1 MVKPYEYKTAKRRVK
16 TMKKRC
22 YALLLAIMLVFGTV
36 LPETALTAVSVE
48 AAAYSYNPNAAIA
61 YAEKYWTNYNDA
73 YPNYNIFGGD
83 CADFVSQSLHAG
95 GLQMNANW
103 YHAPADIVRNI
114 TWTYASSLKSYLEK
128 YCGKAVTIYKDS
140 SKNTGYRDSN
150 KKEIDPKTTIRP
162 GDAVFYYW
170 KGGSRYGHAA
180 ICVGYDS
187 KGEPIVNAHNSD
199 RHHLNWTLNAY
210 KNADHW
216 CVIQINSTQDQS
228 SLKEV
233 PADARSYT
241 GELWKIGGANLYM
254 YEEPSTDAQ
263 KLKTASGSDYKAVRY
278 VPVAVSEKTTVG
290 NDLWGKITYNRR
302 SGWVILRSSSKTYAK
317 KIADGSGAIVDP
329 TPTPAPAETKLTS
342 IALSET
348 NILLTKNATCAVSV
362 KSCKPSNAANKSVTW
377 TSSNTAVATV
387 SANGTIRGVQQGTAT
402 ITATAN
408 DGSNV
413 RAVCKVTVG
422 TTLYKITASSVK
434 LRKTA
439 SGSAKSLATIKKN
452 KTITVTSFKY
462 NGNKQWG
469 RTTYNKKTGWVL
481 LKNGKTYAK
490 PVSSDSNTGSGVK
503 VTKITLNKKS
513 AVVRKKK
520 TVRLSVKKYAPSKPT
535 TKGVTWKSSNTKIAK
550 VSSSGKVTGIK
561 KGTVTIT
568 ATAKDGSNVKATCKI
583 KVK

>member
-1 MVKPYEYKTAKRRVK
+1 
-16 TMKKRC
+16 MKKRC

-36 LPETALTAVSVE
+36 LPETALTAVTVE
-48 AAAYSYNPNAAIA
+48 AAAYSYNPQAAIA
-61 YAEKYWTNYNDA
+61 YAEKYWTNYNDF

-114 TWTYASSLKSYLEK
+114 SWTYASSLKSYLEK
-128 YCGKAVTIYKDS
+128 YCGKAITIYKDS
-140 SKNTGYRDSN
+140 SKKTGYRDSN
-150 KKEIDPKTTIRP
+150 KKEVDPKTTIRP

-170 KGGSRYGHAA
+170 KGASRYGHAA

-187 KGEPIVNAHNSD
+187 KGEPIVNAHNGN
-199 RHHLNWTLNAY
+199 RHHLSWTLNAY
-210 KNADHW
+210 KSADHW
-216 CVIQINSTQDQS
+216 CVIQINSTQNQS

-233 PADARSYT
+233 PEDARSYT

-254 YEEPSTDAQ
+254 YEEPSTSAK
-263 KLKTASGSDYKAVRY
+263 KLKTASGSAYKAIRY

-302 SGWVILRSSSKTYAK
+302 SGWVILKNSSKTYAK

-329 TPTPAPAETKLTS
+329 TPTETKLTS
-342 IALSET
+342 IGLSET
-348 NILLTKNATCAVSV
+348 NILLAKNATKTLSV
-362 KSCKPSNAANKSVTW
+362 KTYKPSNATNKSVTW
-377 TSSNTAVATV
+377 ISSNNAVATV
-387 SANGTIRGVQQGTAT
+387 DANGVVRGLQQGTAT

-490 PVSSDSNTGSGVK
+490 PVSSSSNTSSGVK
-503 VTKITLNKKS
+503 VTKITLNKTS
-513 AVVRKKK
+513 ATIKKKK
-520 TVRLSVKKYAPSKPT
+520 TVQLSVEKYAPSNPT
-535 TKGVTWKSSNTKIAK
+535 TKGVTWSSSNSKIAK
-550 VSSSGKVTGIK
+550 VSSSGKVTGVK

-568 ATAKDGSNVKATCKI
+568 ATAKDGSKVKATCKI

>member
-1 MVKPYEYKTAKRRVK
+1 
-16 TMKKRC
+16 MKKRC

-36 LPETALTAVSVE
+36 LPETALTAE
-48 AAAYSYNPNAAIA
+48 AAAYSYNPQAAIA
-61 YAEKYWTNYNDA
+61 YAEKYWTNYNDF

-114 TWTYASSLKSYLEK
+114 SWTYASSLKSYLEK
-128 YCGKAVTIYKDS
+128 YCGKAITIYKDS
-140 SKNTGYRDSN
+140 SKKTGYRDSN
-150 KKEIDPKTTIRP
+150 KKEVDPKTTIRP

-170 KGGSRYGHAA
+170 KGASRYGHAA

-187 KGEPIVNAHNSD
+187 KGEPIVNAHNGN
-199 RHHLNWTLNAY
+199 RHHLSWTLNAY
-210 KNADHW
+210 KSADHW
-216 CVIQINSTQDQS
+216 CVIQINSTQNQS

-233 PADARSYT
+233 PEDARSYT

-254 YEEPSTDAQ
+254 YEEPSTSAK
-263 KLKTASGSDYKAVRY
+263 KLKTASGSAYKAIRY

-290 NDLWGKITYNRR
+290 NDLWGEITYNRR
-302 SGWVILRSSSKTYAK
+302 SGWVILKNSSKTYAK

-329 TPTPAPAETKLTS
+329 TPTETKLTS
-342 IALSET
+342 IGLSET
-348 NILLTKNATCAVSV
+348 NILLAKNATKTLSV
-362 KSCKPSNAANKSVTW
+362 KTYKPSNATNKSVTW
-377 TSSNTAVATV
+377 ISSNNAVATV
-387 SANGTIRGVQQGTAT
+387 DANGVVRGLQQGTAT

-490 PVSSDSNTGSGVK
+490 PVSSSSNTSSGVK
-503 VTKITLNKKS
+503 VTKITLNKTS
-513 AVVRKKK
+513 ATIKKKK
-520 TVRLSVKKYAPSKPT
+520 TVQLSVEKYAPSNST
-535 TKGVTWKSSNTKIAK
+535 TKGVTWSSSNSKIAK
-550 VSSSGKVTGIK
+550 VSSSGKVTGVK

-568 ATAKDGSNVKATCKI
+568 ATAKDGSKVKATCKI

>member
-1 MVKPYEYKTAKRRVK
+1 MVKTYEYKTAKRRVK

-36 LPETALTAVSVE
+36 LPETALTAVTVE
-48 AAAYSYNPNAAIA
+48 AAAYSYNPQAAIA
-61 YAEKYWTNYNDA
+61 YAEKYWTNYNDF

-114 TWTYASSLKSYLEK
+114 SWTYASSLKSYLEK

-140 SKNTGYRDSN
+140 SKKTGYRDSN
-150 KKEIDPKTTIRP
+150 RKEVDPKTTIRP

-170 KGGSRYGHAA
+170 KGASRYGHAA

-187 KGEPIVNAHNSD
+187 KGEPIVNAHNGN
-199 RHHLNWTLNAY
+199 RHHLSWTLNAY
-210 KNADHW
+210 KSADHW
-216 CVIQINSTQDQS
+216 CVIQINSTQNQS

-233 PADARSYT
+233 PEDARSYT

-254 YEEPSTDAQ
+254 YEEPSTSAK
-263 KLKTASGSDYKAVRY
+263 KLKTASGSAYKAIRY

-302 SGWVILRSSSKTYAK
+302 SGWVILKNSSKTYAK

-329 TPTPAPAETKLTS
+329 TPTETKLTS
-342 IALSET
+342 IGLSET
-348 NILLTKNATCAVSV
+348 NILLAKNATKTLSV
-362 KSCKPSNAANKSVTW
+362 KTYKPSNATNKSVTW
-377 TSSNTAVATV
+377 ISSNNAVATV
-387 SANGTIRGVQQGTAT
+387 DANGVVRGLQQGTAT

-490 PVSSDSNTGSGVK
+490 PVSSSSNTSSGVK
-503 VTKITLNKKS
+503 VTKITLNKTS
-513 AVVRKKK
+513 ATIKKKK
-520 TVRLSVKKYAPSKPT
+520 TVQLSVEKYAPSNPT
-535 TKGVTWKSSNTKIAK
+535 TKGVTWSSSNSKIAK
-550 VSSSGKVTGIK
+550 VSSSGKVTGVK

-568 ATAKDGSNVKATCKI
+568 ATAKDGSKVKATCKI

>member
-1 MVKPYEYKTAKRRVK
+1 MVKTYEYKTAKRRVK

-36 LPETALTAVSVE
+36 LPETALTAE
-48 AAAYSYNPNAAIA
+48 AAAYSYNPQAAIA
-61 YAEKYWTNYNDA
+61 YAEKYWTNYNDF

-114 TWTYASSLKSYLEK
+114 SWTYASSLKSYLEK
-128 YCGKAVTIYKDS
+128 YCGKAITIYKDS
-140 SKNTGYRDSN
+140 SKKTGYRDSN
-150 KKEIDPKTTIRP
+150 KKEVDPKTTIRP

-170 KGGSRYGHAA
+170 KGASRYGHAA

-187 KGEPIVNAHNSD
+187 KGEPIVNAHNGN
-199 RHHLNWTLNAY
+199 RHHLSWTLNAY
-210 KNADHW
+210 KSADHW
-216 CVIQINSTQDQS
+216 CVIQINSTQNQS

-233 PADARSYT
+233 PEDARSYT

-254 YEEPSTDAQ
+254 YEEPSTSAK
-263 KLKTASGSDYKAVRY
+263 KLKTASGSAYKAIRY

-290 NDLWGKITYNRR
+290 NDLWGEITYNRR
-302 SGWVILRSSSKTYAK
+302 SGWVILKNSSKTYAK

-329 TPTPAPAETKLTS
+329 TPTETKLTS
-342 IALSET
+342 IGLSET
-348 NILLTKNATCAVSV
+348 NILLAKNATKTLSV
-362 KSCKPSNAANKSVTW
+362 KTYKPSNATNKSVTW
-377 TSSNTAVATV
+377 ISSNNAVATV
-387 SANGTIRGVQQGTAT
+387 DANGVVRGLQQGTAT

-490 PVSSDSNTGSGVK
+490 PVSSSSNTSSGVK
-503 VTKITLNKKS
+503 VTKITLNKTS
-513 AVVRKKK
+513 ATIKKKK
-520 TVRLSVKKYAPSKPT
+520 TVQLSVEKYAPSNST
-535 TKGVTWKSSNTKIAK
+535 TKGVTWSSSNSKIAK
-550 VSSSGKVTGIK
+550 VSSSGKVTGVK

-568 ATAKDGSNVKATCKI
+568 ATAKDGSKVKATCKI

>member
-16 TMKKRC
+16 TMKKKS

-36 LPETALTAVSVE
+36 LPETALTAVTVE
-48 AAAYSYNPNAAIA
+48 AAAYSYNPDAAVA
-61 YAEKYWTNYNDA
+61 YAEKYWTNYNDF

-114 TWTYASSLKSYLEK
+114 SWTYASSLKSYLEK

-140 SKNTGYRDSN
+140 SKKTGYRDSN
-150 KKEIDPKTTIRP
+150 KKEVDPKTTIRP

-216 CVIQINSTQDQS
+216 CVIQINSTQNQD
-228 SLKEV
+228 SLGAV
-233 PADARSYT
+233 PEKARSYT
-241 GELWKIGGANLYM
+241 GELWKIGEANLYM
-254 YEEPSTDAQ
+254 YESPSTSAQ
-263 KLKTASGSDYKAVRY
+263 KLKNASGSDYKAIRH

-290 NDLWGKITYNRR
+290 NDLWGKITYNTR
-302 SGWVILRSSSKTYAK
+302 SGWVILKNSSKTYAK

-329 TPTPAPAETKLTS
+329 APTDVKLTS
-342 IALSET
+342 IGLSET
-348 NILLTKNATCAVSV
+348 NVLLAKNATTTLSV
-362 KSCKPSNAANKSVTW
+362 KTYKPSNATNKKVSW

-387 SANGTIRGVQQGTAT
+387 DANGKVHGRKEGTAN
-402 ITATAN
+402 ITATAQ

-422 TTLYKITASSVK
+422 TKLYKISASSVK
-434 LRKTA
+434 VRKSPSNSVKT
-439 SGSAKSLATIKKN
+439 LTTIKKN
-452 KTITVTSFKY
+452 KTITVTAYKY
-462 NGNKQWG
+462 IGSQLWG
-469 RTTYNKKTGWVL
+469 KTTYNKKTGWVQVR
-481 LKNGKTYAK
+481 NGNKYYAK
-490 PVSSDSNTGSGVK
+490 LVTSDSGSNTTSGTKVK
-503 VTKITLNKKS
+503 KITLNKTS
-513 AVVRKKK
+513 ATIKRKK
-520 TVRLSVKKYAPSKPT
+520 TVQLSVKTYTPSNAT
-535 TKGVTWKSSNTKIAK
+535 TKGVTWSSSNSKVAK
-550 VSSSGKVTGIK
+550 VSSSGKVTGVK

-568 ATAKDGSNVKATCKI
+568 AKAKDGSNVKATCKI

>member
-36 LPETALTAVSVE
+36 LPETALTAVTVE
-48 AAAYSYNPNAAIA
+48 AAAYSYNPQAAIA
-61 YAEKYWTNYNDA
+61 YAEKYWTNYNDF

-114 TWTYASSLKSYLEK
+114 SWTYASSLKSYLEK

-140 SKNTGYRDSN
+140 SKKTGYRDSN
-150 KKEIDPKTTIRP
+150 KKEVDPKTTIRP

-170 KGGSRYGHAA
+170 KGASRYGHAA

-187 KGEPIVNAHNSD
+187 KGEPIVNAHNGN
-199 RHHLNWTLNAY
+199 RHHLSWTLNAY
-210 KNADHW
+210 KSADHW
-216 CVIQINSTQDQS
+216 CVIQINSTQNQS

-233 PADARSYT
+233 PEDARSYT

-254 YEEPSTDAQ
+254 YEEPSTSAK
-263 KLKTASGSDYKAVRY
+263 KLKTASGSAYKAIRY

-302 SGWVILRSSSKTYAK
+302 SGWVILKNSSKTYAK

-329 TPTPAPAETKLTS
+329 TPTETKLTS
-342 IALSET
+342 IGLSET
-348 NILLTKNATCAVSV
+348 NILLAKNATKTLSV
-362 KSCKPSNAANKSVTW
+362 KTYKPSNATNKSVTW
-377 TSSNTAVATV
+377 ISSNNAVATV
-387 SANGTIRGVQQGTAT
+387 DANGVVRGLQQGTAT

-490 PVSSDSNTGSGVK
+490 PVSSSSNTSSGVK
-503 VTKITLNKKS
+503 VTKITLNKTS
-513 AVVRKKK
+513 ATIKKKK
-520 TVRLSVKKYAPSKPT
+520 TVQLSVEKYAPSNPT
-535 TKGVTWKSSNTKIAK
+535 TKGVTWSSSNSKIAK
-550 VSSSGKVTGIK
+550 VSSSGKVTGVK

-568 ATAKDGSNVKATCKI
+568 ATAKDGSKVKATCKI